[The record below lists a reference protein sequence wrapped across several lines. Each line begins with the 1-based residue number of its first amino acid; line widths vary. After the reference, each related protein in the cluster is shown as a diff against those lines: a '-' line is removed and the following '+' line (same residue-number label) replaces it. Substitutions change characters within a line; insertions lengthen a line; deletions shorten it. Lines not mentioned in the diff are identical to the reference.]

1 MSTIQ
6 IIKLII
12 QAPSKKEII
21 SLLNIH
27 RNTVEKSKYC

>member
-6 IIKLII
+6 LIKLII
-12 QAPSKKEII
+12 QAPSQKEII
-21 SLLNIH
+21 NLLNTH